1 MAVGEIFKGEEF
13 IFLVET
19 ITDDGTEIIR
29 PFDQTGGGVSSSADE
44 IEIATKDRSG
54 ADYGDVT
61 QTITLEG
68 NITEGDPF
76 PKYILKAQRNK
87 EYVKIYEVNTRD
99 LTAEYGMYMITS
111 FDKDYSNGDLST
123 YSLGGTLFGDICE
136 TELTA
141 LPDGAPVLEGME
153 CEAVTEIDN
162 GGGNGGGVEG

>member
-1 MAVGEIFKGEEF
+1 
-13 IFLVET
+13 
-19 ITDDGTEIIR
+19 
-29 PFDQTGGGVSSSADE
+29 SSSADE

-76 PKYILKAQRNK
+76 PKYIIKAQRNT

-99 LTAEYGMYMITS
+99 LTAEYGRSMITA
-111 FDKDYSNGDLST
+111 FDKDYSNGDLSK
-123 YSLGGTLFGDICE
+123 YSRGRTLFGDISV

-141 LPDGAPVLEGME
+141 LPESAPALEGME
-153 CEAVTEIDN
+153 CEAITEIDN
-162 GGGNGGGVEG
+162 GDGGGVEG